1 MTNTKHVVSAVLA
14 AATLLLVLPP
24 FLEAQ
29 KLVFPGAGPILAQ
42 IGIVPGSEPAW
53 VAPVTGIAAI
63 GLAAGA
69 FVLSWNQKSFL
80 VSGLLVVS
88 GIVYTIG
95 TMLAVVYLFGL
106 AVPGPILGAI
116 SGLGILGLGVAKSI
130 RTASMPAVIAR

>member
-1 MTNTKHVVSAVLA
+1 MTNTKYVVSAVLA

-29 KLVFPGAGPILAQ
+29 KLVFPRAGPILAQ
-42 IGIVPGSEPAW
+42 IGIVPGSEPPW

-80 VSGLLVVS
+80 VSCLLVAS
-88 GIVYTIG
+88 GVVYTTG
-95 TMLAVVYLFGL
+95 TMLAVVYLFGFV
-106 AVPGPILGAI
+106 VPGPVLGAI

-130 RTASMPAVIAR
+130 RAASMPAVIAR